1 MISIETLRTHR
12 HSRAAILAD
21 PDILLIRRGYRVRL
35 HGDQDARPWEI
46 WQSINIARLH
56 ALDYQS
62 SQRLVFTGNSA
73 LLLHGIP
80 TWSTNSCV
88 EAWPSK
94 SDFQL
99 RPYPAVQHRHT
110 VVPGV
115 PVICRHKAPQ
125 SISQVDGLEAE
136 SPVEAVIR
144 LTLNE
149 QPRDAFVAACM
160 VMHSLSGF
168 DRFNLE
174 DSREKCEHIRR
185 DMLAELGRCPNHSGY
200 LRAQALIKA
209 ADGGCDNVFEASV
222 LWIIKSLYS
231 GRVVTQ
237 CPIIIGNNTY
247 FGDIVLPDLKIIVEP
262 DGRTKFGD
270 NEQEVRENTG
280 KWLSRQHDLANAG
293 WRVIRARWHDTDDMA
308 SFRSSMATLLG
319 IQHLPVTQESLRL
332 WAKPRQPHV
341 SRQHRSQPQ
350 RHGSS
355 NRP

>member
-231 GRVVTQ
+231 G
-237 CPIIIGNNTY
+237 
-247 FGDIVLPDLKIIVEP
+247 
-262 DGRTKFGD
+262 
-270 NEQEVRENTG
+270 
-280 KWLSRQHDLANAG
+280 
-293 WRVIRARWHDTDDMA
+293 ARRHAVSDHH
-308 SFRSSMATLLG
+308 RK
-319 IQHLPVTQESLRL
+319 QHLFRG
-332 WAKPRQPHV
+332 
-341 SRQHRSQPQ
+341 HRPS
-350 RHGSS
+350 
-355 NRP
+355 

>member
-115 PVICRHKAPQ
+115 PVICRNKAPQ
-125 SISQVDGLEAE
+125 SISQIDGLEAE
-136 SPVEAVIR
+136 SPVEAVVR

-168 DRFNLE
+168 DRFNLG
-174 DSREKCEHIRR
+174 DSRESASISDVTCSLSSADARTTR
-185 DMLAELGRCPNHSGY
+185 DICA
-200 LRAQALIKA
+200 LR
-209 ADGGCDNVFEASV
+209 
-222 LWIIKSLYS
+222 
-231 GRVVTQ
+231 
-237 CPIIIGNNTY
+237 
-247 FGDIVLPDLKIIVEP
+247 
-262 DGRTKFGD
+262 
-270 NEQEVRENTG
+270 
-280 KWLSRQHDLANAG
+280 
-293 WRVIRARWHDTDDMA
+293 
-308 SFRSSMATLLG
+308 RSSKQLMVA
-319 IQHLPVTQESLRL
+319 VTMFSR
-332 WAKPRQPHV
+332 PRFYGLSKACTRGAS
-341 SRQHRSQPQ
+341 SRSIRS
-350 RHGSS
+350 S
-355 NRP
+355 